1 MGALEQEENKVLR
14 SQLELSQVKQEIE
27 RRIKEKEEEFEG
39 LRKTHQRAIESMQ
52 GSLENESRAKNE
64 AFRHKKKLEADLNEL
79 DIALEHANG
88 ANAEAQQTIK
98 KFQGQIREAQQ
109 LLEQEQQHRDKDRE
123 QLIQSERRAHAVRNE
138 LEETKTQLEHADR
151 QRRCA
156 EQELSDV
163 TEQLAD
169 STLQNQALQS
179 SKRKLDSEM
188 QTMQADLEEMLTEC
202 KMAEERAK
210 KAMIDAARLAD
221 ELRLEQ
227 ENAQMCEKNRKALDY
242 QVKDMQTKLDEA
254 EQMAMKGG
262 KKITSRLEQKI
273 KDLETQ
279 LDDEQRRLV
288 DAQKSQR
295 RTERRIKELTFS
307 QEEDHKNHERMQ
319 ELVDK
324 LQNKVKS

>member
-1 MGALEQEENKVLR
+1 MG
-14 SQLELSQVKQEIE
+14 
-27 RRIKEKEEEFEG
+27 
-39 LRKTHQRAIESMQ
+39 
-52 GSLENESRAKNE
+52 
-64 AFRHKKKLEADLNEL
+64 
-79 DIALEHANG
+79 
-88 ANAEAQQTIK
+88 
-98 KFQGQIREAQQ
+98 
-109 LLEQEQQHRDKDRE
+109 
-123 QLIQSERRAHAVRNE
+123 
-138 LEETKTQLEHADR
+138 EHADR
-151 QRRCA
+151 QRRTA

-163 TEQLAD
+163 MEQVAD
-169 STLQNQALQS
+169 CTLQNQSLQA

-188 QTMQADLEEMLTEC
+188 QTMHADLEEMLTES

-227 ENAQMCEKNRKALDY
+227 ENAQNCEKTRKSLDY
-242 QVKDMQTKLDEA
+242 QVKDMQSKLDEA
-254 EQMAMKGG
+254 EQLALKGG

-273 KDLETQ
+273 KDLETH

-307 QEEDHKNHERMQ
+307 QDEDQKNHERMQ

-324 LQNKVKS
+324 LQNKVKSY